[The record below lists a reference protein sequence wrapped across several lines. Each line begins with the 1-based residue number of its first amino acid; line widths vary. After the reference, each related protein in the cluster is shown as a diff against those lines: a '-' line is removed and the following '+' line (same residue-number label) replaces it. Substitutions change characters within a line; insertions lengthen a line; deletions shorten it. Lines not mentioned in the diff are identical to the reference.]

1 MMMIMMMRMMMM
13 IQVSDEDM
21 SGDRMAL
28 DVVEVLLSLYPSTT
42 DQVRI
47 SDQEHKA
54 LEQKSGTIIIRQ
66 ISGK

>member
-1 MMMIMMMRMMMM
+1 MMMIMRMMMMM
-13 IQVSDEDM
+13 IQVSDEDEDM

-47 SDQEHKA
+47 SDLEHKA
-54 LEQKSGTIIIRQ
+54 LEQ
-66 ISGK
+66 

>member
-1 MMMIMMMRMMMM
+1 MMMIMRMMMMM
-13 IQVSDEDM
+13 IQVSDEDEDM

-47 SDQEHKA
+47 SDLIK
-54 LEQKSGTIIIRQ
+54 R
-66 ISGK
+66 

>member
-1 MMMIMMMRMMMM
+1 MMMITMMRMMMM
-13 IQVSDEDM
+13 IQVSDEDEDM

-47 SDQEHKA
+47 SDLEHKA
-54 LEQKSGTIIIRQ
+54 LEQIF
-66 ISGK
+66 